1 MCDNFLYLWVCLYPS
16 SLSLFLSFLVSRFP
30 KSLSLSVSLSLPFL
44 RLWISW
50 PTLMKIRSSNERG
63 KGRNILNKKYG
74 TAPIQTF
81 IVKKIPSPLTYLL
94 AYLQPPPPLI
104 PHPTD
109 DVDNLKAKFRLGG
122 ESVVQWIP
130 RAEVLLEC
138 DFSTTWPQ
146 LWYPSGLRF
155 ETIKPKNKVIWLCLV
170 CWHVMVILFVLIT

>member
-94 AYLQPPPPLI
+94 AYLQPPPLS
-104 PHPTD
+104 HPPSNRRRWQFKSKVPPWRGISCS
-109 DVDNLKAKFRLGG
+109 VDSAGRGATRVRL
-122 ESVVQWIP
+122 
-130 RAEVLLEC
+130 
-138 DFSTTWPQ
+138 
-146 LWYPSGLRF
+146 
-155 ETIKPKNKVIWLCLV
+155 
-170 CWHVMVILFVLIT
+170 

>member
-94 AYLQPPPPLI
+94 AYLQPPLSHPPSNRRRWQFKSKVPPWRGI
-104 PHPTD
+104 SCS
-109 DVDNLKAKFRLGG
+109 VDSAGRGATRVRL
-122 ESVVQWIP
+122 
-130 RAEVLLEC
+130 
-138 DFSTTWPQ
+138 
-146 LWYPSGLRF
+146 
-155 ETIKPKNKVIWLCLV
+155 
-170 CWHVMVILFVLIT
+170 

>member
-1 MCDNFLYLWVCLYPS
+1 MHKSVYYVGTYLGRVSQCVIISYIFESVFIPP
-16 SLSLFLSFLVSRFP
+16 LSLFLSFLVSRFP

-94 AYLQPPPPLI
+94 AYLQPPPS
-104 PHPTD
+104 HPPSNRRRWQFKSKVPPWRGISCS
-109 DVDNLKAKFRLGG
+109 VDSAGRGATRVRL
-122 ESVVQWIP
+122 
-130 RAEVLLEC
+130 
-138 DFSTTWPQ
+138 
-146 LWYPSGLRF
+146 
-155 ETIKPKNKVIWLCLV
+155 
-170 CWHVMVILFVLIT
+170 